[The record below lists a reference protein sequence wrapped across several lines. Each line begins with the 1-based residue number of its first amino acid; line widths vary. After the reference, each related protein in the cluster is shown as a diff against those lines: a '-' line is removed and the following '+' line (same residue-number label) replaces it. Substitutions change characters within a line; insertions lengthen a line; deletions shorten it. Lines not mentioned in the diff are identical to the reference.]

1 MATTRSVDFLPEI
14 FQTPANKQFLSAT
27 LDQLVQEPKFNR
39 TQGFVGR
46 RVGPGVNPEDSY
58 VVEIDQTRAN
68 YQLEPGVVRV
78 DATGRQVLDAIT
90 YPGINDA
97 LRTQGSPVN
106 NSDRLYTSDYYTWDP
121 FVDFDKFVNYSQYY
135 WLPDGPTAVD
145 VFEGGVPTSTQFTVT
160 KTAAGYRFNSQAGV
174 NPIITLVRG
183 GTYTFTVN
191 QTSEFW
197 IQEQPGVSGV
207 LLATPNISSREIV
220 GVINNGTSAG
230 KFDPLI
236 QSVANNGAPGSFD
249 SVPFD
254 VDNTVIFNVP
264 SKSEQQFF
272 FDLPDAGTVD
282 LVTDI
287 KFNEINNIFVSEF
300 LAAYPNGI
308 DGITNLNGR
317 TVILTNQEVNP
328 EDGGWLAST
337 QFDPLLRLDSNNGLA
352 GSYDSL
358 PYDLETVVPP
368 SDRYSVWSIQYA
380 TSGNGGAPYIRLVP
394 QRSVAN
400 LRKISVLFGT
410 QWSNT
415 QWWKNDLGFWNPV
428 PNLNTL
434 FDTLYYQD
442 GTDPL
447 AFGIIRLIDQ
457 DQIDTLNI
465 DDIIGQKVY
474 TSPNGVVFTNNLKV
488 VFRGN
493 VTPELYQN
501 KEFYVSGVGT
511 GTGINERVGFV
522 DGRAYFGPFHVHLGQ
537 KMTGA
542 IHVDTFHQFIYD
554 TVEES
559 LANEGAGG
567 PVGAPPPTESA
578 QQKSLGNGI
587 FLIPVSDFVVP
598 EQYIDQ
604 DVVDTL
610 DIPDYLVMSL
620 DSPSLSAWS
629 RVNRWFHIDVI
640 TATAQY
646 TNSTAVIN
654 NEFRAKRPILEYRGG
669 LRLFNMGTKAKQPVN
684 VIDFSESDALS
695 NVNGSTGFSVDGYTL
710 LNGSRVI
717 FAADTDPQVRNKIYV
732 VEFIVADSAS
742 TTPIIN
748 LTPAEDAEVLID
760 QSVVTLDGTFNRG
773 VTYYYTGVEW
783 RRAQQKTFRNQAPLF
798 DVFDLDGISFS
809 NNIKYPSTNFVGSK
823 LFSYAVGS
831 GVADSVLGIPLRF
844 LTLTNVGDIVFDNN
858 FYTDSFSY
866 VKDTVGTT
874 EQLSNGVVREYQNR
888 TDFVTDI
895 GWQPAVTK
903 SRIYQQ
909 FLFESNTA
917 EPLIL
922 DIAVVTDD
930 VVPAVKIYVDGEF
943 QLPGTYTLSVG
954 RNNTVITLAKA
965 DQIPNGTDIVVLA
978 LSSQTSSV
986 GFYQVP
992 NNLENNPLNENTT
1005 RVTLGTAR
1013 AHYQTIA
1020 ENLPEL
1026 EGSVNGANNI
1036 RDLGNVIPYGLKI
1049 LQQSSPVTLAGYFL
1063 RSSQFN
1069 IFSSLEFN
1077 SREYEK
1083 LKAQILATAVA
1094 NDYNNITVPA
1104 ILDSIL
1110 EEITSGKTEI
1120 NSFYW
1125 SDMIPSGSVFN
1136 ETQSTFT
1143 SISTRTFDTLR
1154 VYNFESAN
1162 YQGLLVYVNNRLLLR
1177 DTDYVVATDGPR
1189 LTIISPLSVGDII
1202 TIREYADTA
1211 GSFVP
1216 NTPTKLG
1223 LYPAFRP
1230 RIYIDST
1237 YIDPVTVIRGHDG
1250 SITVGFG
1257 DFRDEL
1263 LLEFERRIYNNLKLD
1278 GNPIPLTAADV
1289 VPGQFRTT
1297 DYSLKEVN
1305 EILGRDFLSW
1315 VGWNRLDYKTQDY
1328 NPLNEFTYNYSAA
1341 SNKLTN
1347 NQPLAVGAW
1356 RGIYNF
1362 FYDTIT
1368 PNTTPWQMLGFS
1380 EQPDWWENYY
1390 GPAPYTSGN
1399 LVLWDD
1405 LEQGLVRDPNG
1416 EYVLEKYRR
1425 PGLTSVIPSGGE
1437 GELLSPLESVVGNY
1451 SSTDFRKSWTVGD
1464 DGPTENAWRT
1474 SSSYPF
1480 AVMRL
1485 LALTRPAEFFS
1496 LFADRDLY
1504 RFDNVVGQYLYNRRY
1519 RLDANGVDVYGNG
1532 LSLASFIN
1540 WIVDYNRQAGVDS
1553 TERLSDDLQSLSVRL
1568 CYRMAGF
1575 SAKNLLQLYTEKSSP
1590 ESTNSGLLL
1599 PDESYNLLLYK
1610 NVPFETLTYSGV
1622 IVQKTDN
1629 GFAVFGYSTL
1639 TPYFEILKSQPV
1651 GNPVTITGGGASV
1664 QVSTSHTD
1672 QTVSVPYGF
1681 VFATAAGV
1689 ADFLISY
1696 GALLQS
1702 KGMIFTDIENG
1713 YVLNW
1718 QQMVTEFLY
1727 WTSQAWA
1734 VGSVINLNPNAT
1746 RLLLD
1751 RPFSIVDNISLQT
1764 QENVVLDQNSRQL
1777 STRDLIIDR
1786 QDNRFSVETTNGQTI
1801 SYVSLK
1807 FVSYEHMIVL
1817 DNRSIFADLIYDPV
1831 TDARQSRIKLVGAV
1845 SADWNGQLNAPG
1857 FILNQDNVQEW
1868 EPLRKYVKGD
1878 IVLYKNLYYSARD
1891 IVEPSERFVF
1901 SQWVRS
1907 DFTEIQQGLLPN
1919 LANKSDQLANTYSI
1933 NTANLE
1939 RNQDLFAYGLI
1950 GFRPREYMT
1959 ALNLDDVSQI
1969 NLYRQFL
1976 GTKGTLQAAE
1986 LFKFADIGRGVTE
1999 FDIYENWAVQR
2010 AIYGANANRSYYELQ
2025 LNEAL
2030 LKSNPSIIQV
2040 VEPGQLS
2047 RADQTV
2053 QVNNI
2058 WKESFKISSPK
2069 ILTTSTEPIN
2079 DTALPSAG
2087 YVNLEDVDIT
2097 MFGIEDR
2104 DSLNQLIDQIGI
2116 DTRIWVAKTNSYDW
2130 GVFRCYGLPGFV
2142 SEVISN
2148 LDTTSTVT
2156 FTRQHNLSPGD
2167 TIIIKFF
2174 DSDVDG
2180 AYQVLSTPTTQ
2191 SVTIA
2196 YEFLDDNQISLLG
2209 NGIAVG
2215 LETLRVAQA
2224 SDAVTLPE
2232 SNRLTPGSRIWVDN
2246 RGDGLWQVLE
2256 KQNVFTTRE
2265 QLAPTQ
2271 SVANSGFGV
2280 SADQARQ
2287 NLFAVIGQ
2295 PQYSQSGAAV
2305 FYIKNNLGIYQQ
2317 TDLQE
2322 LSAVGARS
2330 FGHSVSIGNQNWM
2343 AVGAPDSEWEP
2354 LDSSVIEQVGFVL
2367 VINRFDGSGNFTP
2380 TQLLTPPP
2388 TKINDACEFGY
2399 SVAVSQDQ
2407 HWLYVGAPGV
2417 NRAYVYGL
2425 VEVESQSVRYVTT
2438 GTTNSFNYSNSIVID
2453 NTDSAVATQQVSVV
2467 LDNQQLSNFS
2477 INISTGNV
2485 ELGFTPLPGQTLVIS
2500 RRSAVEFTADGST
2513 VAYNIGDPLFT
2524 VSTVDS
2530 FTVFVNGVIQRPN
2543 IDYTFVG
2550 GVLTLE
2556 ETDDAGEPY
2565 TEGNLILIRTGSY
2578 YQFAAEIAP
2587 VGSIDPGA
2595 RFGSSITCTTDGRQ
2609 VMIGTDRDTVDGVN
2623 AAGSVF
2629 VYDRAVQKFIVS
2641 EPSVTVYEVNTASLT
2656 APISVQLNNRFLIN
2670 AEENLNGEYVV
2681 NGNVVDFFVAPA
2693 VGDQIIIDVNAFN
2706 FVQKVVADNLFDHGL
2721 FGAVVDI
2728 CSNDCSLYIGAPG
2741 DGAVQPQAGSV
2752 QRNINQS
2759 RVYGTI
2765 SSPVANPEVNVN
2777 DSIRINDIE
2786 VVVPANADASQPTVK
2801 DLARAINS
2809 AGVPN
2814 VVASVTTDL
2823 TFVGTGLRRDY
2834 FVGSVYSSA
2843 TAFTPQVLV
2852 DGVIQ
2857 IIDVDYEYNNTTET
2871 VTFAVAPESNAVITV
2886 ISGRLVLTTKNR
2898 NLRNNQLTVLPGI
2911 SSAALWQRLEFV
2923 TYEFTQTITSP
2934 APSINAQ
2941 FGSSVVVDTSATT
2954 LVVGAPR
2961 ANTFSETTFDNGA
2974 MIFDARATT
2983 FSTVLSESGVVYTFD
2998 LLSAADSSVDN
3009 PDKFVFG
3016 QQIFDINSRTND
3028 QFGAAVSYVDQTLLV
3043 TVPGADSVDASRSG
3057 KANLYINSNNL
3068 PAWGP
3073 IRQQQPVVDISL
3085 INSVFVYDAITGA
3098 KTEFFDFIDPLQGKI
3113 LGAAKQNI
3121 NFISA
3126 VDPAAYNVGQVNNFG
3141 KRWGDQH
3148 VNEIWWDTDTVRF
3161 IDPNQDDIVYASRR
3175 WAQLFPGSTVDIYQ
3189 WIVSDVPPADYEG
3202 EGVPKSIE
3210 SYSVVNEID
3219 VSGVFKT
3226 RYYFWVRGINSIAS
3240 VAGKTLS
3247 PVAVGRYIEN
3257 PRASGIPYVAF
3268 INASTTAL
3276 YNALGFVSAQDTILS
3291 IEFDRERTD
3300 DTVHVEYEL
3309 IPDNRADGFLS
3320 ETLYRKFQD
3329 SFCGVDSAGNLV
3341 PDLNLRPA
3349 NRYGVQFRPRQSMFI
3364 NRFLAL
3370 ENYLSKVNAVLA
3382 QFPISETR
3390 SFSLLNSQEP
3400 QPTSVSGEWDQ
3411 RVADVEELSYQN
3423 LLIVPVGYRYLV
3435 ESDSTQGGLW
3445 TIYEVTA
3452 AKTFVSLQLV
3462 QVQTFKTNRYWSFI
3476 DWYRAGYN
3484 PSIRPTI
3491 EVNNVGDLETL
3502 QVAVGVVVRVRANAQ
3517 GKFEIYQLQDTGWLR
3532 VALQDGTIQF
3542 DEELWNYQLGRFGF
3556 DVEVF
3561 DSQYFDQE
3569 PVIETRKIIQAI
3581 NQELLIDE
3589 LAIERNR
3596 AMVLMF
3602 NFVLSEQIAPEWITK
3617 TSLIDVDH
3625 KIRQLLPFQ
3634 TFNRDN
3640 QEFVI
3645 DYIQEVKPY
3654 HVQVREFNLI
3664 YEGFDIY
3671 SGTLTDFDV
3680 PAYWKTDLAVPQFVS
3695 PVLTPYTLPTARG
3708 TGRATTVS
3716 DAGPD
3721 NSIWQTEPWS
3731 FWYQNYLLSI
3741 ENVSIIDGGSG
3752 YSEPPT
3758 VRVLGDA
3765 IEPAVLTATVSGA
3778 GVITAINVVNP
3789 GSGYLLTPTIEID
3802 GVGSGAKLYPIMG
3815 NSLVRNIKTTLK
3827 YDRVQYQSEI
3837 VDWQPNVPYDNGTLV
3852 RFDNR
3857 VWEANNDDSS
3867 PVISESFNP
3876 ATWILVN
3883 AGTYQYPGNRET
3895 TAVGGPAYPTGLN
3908 GLDRTRGYYTPGPN
3922 MPGLDLP
3929 LLIDGL
3935 DYPGV
3940 QVAGPLF
3947 SQDTGFDVGNFDI
3960 NPFDNISLGP
3970 EGRPTYSP
3978 EILDAIYESQFLD
3991 SFLGTRVTDI
4001 NVDGGAFVDTYSSHA
4016 PEELVPGSEFDTL
4029 DFKVFTT
4036 PGADWT
4042 GDGHGW
4048 PTKTVN
4054 VVLDSMNISFADLIE
4069 VPIAV
4074 KLVNQTRRISLNEV
4088 VDYVINWPEQTVSV
4102 SPVDAAPGDVI
4113 QLTVYGIGGGNQ
4125 LFKQSYNG
4133 SDIGRSLFIPV
4144 TFDLIT
4150 QTVVFVNGVFD
4161 ENYGIFPENSGTL
4174 MQFDRTLDINDFVTI
4189 TLISDSPIII
4199 PTIEPFDSVPFDSAS
4214 APAEPGSFDFSGLAE
4229 TGDVLAFGWS
4239 SAITEYFVAESS
4251 TSTTFT
4257 LTNNFLGTN
4266 RAVAIV
4272 EKNGVRA
4279 TPPAGAEYI
4288 ADGSLAYELPNR
4300 IGVSQEDILD
4310 TDVLV
4315 WVNNELQELGVDYV
4329 IETFTPGDGREVIF
4343 TTAPASG
4350 SQILIF
4356 VTTQANYII
4365 TPGSLTS
4372 TLTWR
4377 NGFGLDLVTG
4387 DVIAVTS
4394 WNATD
4399 QQNIL
4404 TRVFVGPVTEGI
4416 TLVEGYDT
4424 TNFDVGTVS
4433 GTAGSFDYSEG
4444 IVVSV
4449 NNFDLG
4455 RIITNASRLWVTL
4468 NGFRLFAGQDFNI
4481 NGQQLTLASGVIT
4494 AADTVVITMF
4504 TDNIVPDA
4512 LVFRIFQDM
4521 RGVQATYRI
4530 TSSTTTELAD
4540 TLLPTDDVVR
4550 VRSAAAL
4557 AVPDLN
4563 NNIWAV
4569 LTVNGERILYREI
4582 DFVNNT
4588 VSSLLRG
4595 TAGTAI
4601 AAHAAG
4607 STVYNL
4613 SRINLAPAE
4622 YQDRL
4627 VTARYLS
4634 DGVETE
4640 FELDIDLASF
4650 VGIKD
4655 ISNPTP
4661 PPDEI
4666 PWPVLDAI
4674 EVYVGGVLQP
4684 KSSYFVPNISPVT
4697 VIFDDSPAEGQEI
4710 VIVVRQGLSWYEPG
4724 VNTASNGKPLQET
4737 DTIAARFF
4745 RGLY

>member
-1 MATTRSVDFLPEI
+1 
-14 FQTPANKQFLSAT
+14 
-27 LDQLVQEPKFNR
+27 
-39 TQGFVGR
+39 
-46 RVGPGVNPEDSY
+46 
-58 VVEIDQTRAN
+58 
-68 YQLEPGVVRV
+68 VRV

-97 LRTQGSPVN
+97 LRTQGSPVRN
-106 NSDRLYTSDYYTWDP
+106 ADRLYTSDYYTWDP

-135 WLPDGPTAVD
+135 WLPDGPDAVD
-145 VFEGGVPTSTQFTVT
+145 VFEGGVPTSNQFTVT
-160 KTAAGYRFNSQAGV
+160 KTAAGYRFSGQAGV

-197 IQEQPGVSGV
+197 IQQEPGVSGV
-207 LLATPNISSREIV
+207 LTATPNISSRQIV
-220 GVINNGTSAG
+220 GVVNNGTSAG
-230 KFDPLI
+230 KFDPLA
-236 QSVANNGAPGSFD
+236 QTVANNGQPGSFD

-264 SKSEQQFF
+264 SKDDQEFF
-272 FDLPDAGTVD
+272 FNLPDAGTVD
-282 LVTDI
+282 LVTDL
-287 KFNEINNIFVSEF
+287 KFNQINNIFVSEF
-300 LAAYPNGI
+300 LQQYGGI
-308 DGITNLNGR
+308 DGIANLDGR

-328 EDGGWLAST
+328 QDGGWLAST

-358 PYDLETVVPP
+358 PYDLETVVPTG
-368 SDRYSVWSIQYA
+368 DRYSVWRIQYV
-380 TSGNGGAPYIRLVP
+380 TSGNGGAPYIQLVP
-394 QRSVAN
+394 QRSVQN
-400 LRKISVLFGT
+400 LRKISVLFGS

-447 AFGIIRLIDQ
+447 AFGIIRLISQ
-457 DQIDTLNI
+457 EQIDTLNI
-465 DDIIGQKVY
+465 DDIIGSRVY
-474 TSPNGVVFTNNLKV
+474 TSPNGVVFTNNIKV
-488 VFRGN
+488 VFRGD
-493 VTPELYQN
+493 VTPESYRN
-501 KEFYVSGVGT
+501 KEFYVSGVGS
-511 GTGINERVGFV
+511 GPGLNERVGFV
-522 DGRAYFGPFHVHLGQ
+522 DGKAYFGPFHTHQGQ
-537 KMTGA
+537 KMIGA
-542 IHVDTFHQFIYD
+542 THVNTFHQFIYD
-554 TVEES
+554 TVEQS
-559 LANEGAGG
+559 LANKGAGG
-567 PVGAPPPTESA
+567 PAGAPPPTESA
-578 QQKSLGNGI
+578 QQTQVGSGI
-587 FLIPVSDFVVP
+587 VLIPVSDFVVP

-604 DVVDTL
+604 DVVDIL

-620 DSPSLSAWS
+620 DSSSLSAWS

-640 TATAQY
+640 TATAEY
-646 TNSTAVIN
+646 TNSDTVIDN
-654 NEFRAKRPILEYRGG
+654 KFRAKRPILEYRGG
-669 LRLFNMGTKAKQPVN
+669 VKLFDMGTSAKQPVN
-684 VIDFSESDALS
+684 VIDFSSSDALS
-695 NVNGSTGFSVDGYTL
+695 NVNGSTGFSVDGYSL

-717 FAADTDPQVRNKIYV
+717 FAGDTDPQVRNKIYV
-732 VEFIVADSAS
+732 VEFVELELGS
-742 TTPIIN
+742 TPVIN
-748 LTPAEDAEVLID
+748 LTPAADAEVLID
-760 QSVVTLDGTFNRG
+760 QSVVTLDGTIDRG
-773 VTYYYTGVEW
+773 VTYYFTGTEW
-783 RRAQQKTFRNQAPLF
+783 RRAQQKTSRNQAPLF
-798 DVFDLDGISFS
+798 DIYDLDGVSFS
-809 NNIKYPSTNFVGSK
+809 NNIKYPSTDFAGTK

-831 GVADSVLGIPLRF
+831 GAADSVLGFPLRF

-858 FYTDSFSY
+858 FYADTFSY

-874 EQLSNGVVREYQNR
+874 EQLSNGVVREYSNR
-888 TDFVTDI
+888 TNFVTDI
-895 GWQPAVTK
+895 GWQSAVTK

-909 FLFESNTA
+909 FLFESNTNN
-917 EPLIL
+917 PLIL
-922 DIAVVTDD
+922 DIAVAVDD

-943 QLPGTYTLSVG
+943 QLPNTYTLTVG
-954 RNNTVITLAKA
+954 RNSTVITLNRA
-965 DQIPNGTDIVVLA
+965 DQIPDGTDIVVLA
-978 LSSQTSSV
+978 LSDQISNV

-992 NNLENNPLNENTT
+992 NNLENNPLNENAN
-1005 RVTLGTAR
+1005 RFTLGTAR

-1026 EGSVNGANNI
+1026 QGLVNGANNI

-1049 LQQSSPVTLAGYFL
+1049 LQQSSPLTLTGYFL

-1083 LKAQILATAVA
+1083 LKAQMLATAIA
-1094 NDYNNITVPA
+1094 NDYNSMTVPA

-1110 EEITSGKTEI
+1110 EELSAGKSEI

-1125 SDMIPSGSVFN
+1125 SDMMPSGSVFN
-1136 ETQSTFT
+1136 ETRSTFT
-1143 SISTRTFDTLR
+1143 PISTKTFDTLR

-1177 DTDYVVATDGPR
+1177 GTDYVVATDGPR
-1189 LTIISPLSVGDII
+1189 LTITSPLSVGDVV
-1202 TIREYADTA
+1202 TIREYSETA

-1230 RIYIDST
+1230 RIYLDTT
-1237 YIDPVTVIRGHDG
+1237 YIDPVTVIQGHDG
-1250 SITVGFG
+1250 SITVAFG

-1278 GNPIPLTAADV
+1278 GNPIPLTVADV

-1297 DYSLKEVN
+1297 DYSLREVN

-1328 NPLNEFTYNYSAA
+1328 DPLNEFTYNYSAA
-1341 SNKLTN
+1341 SNRLTN
-1347 NQPLAVGAW
+1347 NQPLVVGAW

-1362 FYDTIT
+1362 FYDTTT
-1368 PNTTPWQMLGFS
+1368 PNTTPWQMLGLS

-1405 LEQGLVRDPNG
+1405 LEEGLVRDPAG
-1416 EYVLEKYRR
+1416 EYIIEKYRR

-1437 GELLSPLESVVGNY
+1437 GELLSPLAAVVGNY
-1451 SSTDFRKSWTVGD
+1451 QATDFRKSWTVGD

-1504 RFDNVVGQYLYNRRY
+1504 RFDSTVGQYLYNRRY
-1519 RLDANGVDVYGNG
+1519 RLDANGVEVYGNG
-1532 LSLASFIN
+1532 QSKASFID

-1553 TERLSDDLQSLSVRL
+1553 TERLTDDLQSLAVRL
-1568 CYRMAGF
+1568 CYRTASF

-1622 IVQKTDN
+1622 VVQKTND

-1651 GNPVTITGGGASV
+1651 GNPVTITGGGASA

-1672 QTVSVPYGF
+1672 QIVQVPYGF
-1681 VFATAAGV
+1681 VFATATGV

-1702 KGMIFTDIENG
+1702 KGMIFTDVENG

-1751 RPFSIVDNISLQT
+1751 RPLSIVDNISLQT

-1777 STRDLIIDR
+1777 ATRDLIVDR
-1786 QDNRFSVETTNGQTI
+1786 QDNRFSIETTNGQTI

-1845 SADWNGQLNAPG
+1845 STDWNGQLNAPG

-1891 IVEPSERFVF
+1891 TVEPSERFIF

-1939 RNQDLFAYGLI
+1939 RDQDLFAYGLI

-1959 ALNLDDVSQI
+1959 ALNLDDVSQV

-2030 LKSNPSIIQV
+2030 LKSNPSIVQV
-2040 VEPGQLS
+2040 IEPGESS

-2053 QVNNI
+2053 LIDDI
-2058 WKESFKISSPK
+2058 WKQSFKISSPD
-2069 ILTTSTEPIN
+2069 ILSTTTESVS

-2097 MFGIEDR
+2097 MFDIEDR
-2104 DSLNQLIDQIGI
+2104 DSLNQFIDQIGI

-2130 GVFRCYGLPGFV
+2130 GVFRCYGVPGFV
-2142 SEVISN
+2142 KEITSN
-2148 LDTTSTVT
+2148 LDNTSTVT
-2156 FTRQHNLSPGD
+2156 FTRQHRLSAGD

-2174 DSDVDG
+2174 DSDVNG
-2180 AYQVLSTPTTQ
+2180 VYQVLSTPTTQ

-2196 YEFLDDNQISLLG
+2196 YDFLDNNQISLSG
-2209 NGIAVG
+2209 NGIALG
-2215 LETLRVAQA
+2215 LETLRVSQA
-2224 SDAVTLPE
+2224 SDAVNLPE

-2256 KQNVFTTRE
+2256 KQNVFATRE
-2265 QLAPTQ
+2265 SLTPSQL
-2271 SVANSGFGV
+2271 VANSKFGA
-2280 SADQARQ
+2280 SADQASQ

-2295 PQYSQSGAAV
+2295 PGYSQSGAAV
-2305 FYIKNNLGIYQQ
+2305 FYIKNNLGVYQQ
-2317 TDLQE
+2317 TALQE
-2322 LSAVGARS
+2322 LSAVGSRS
-2330 FGHSVSIGNQNWM
+2330 FGHSVSIGDQNWI
-2343 AVGAPDSEWEP
+2343 AVGAPDSQYEP
-2354 LDSSVIEQVGFVL
+2354 LDSSVIDRVGFVL
-2367 VINRFDGSGNFTP
+2367 MINRLNGSGEFIP
-2380 TQLLTPPP
+2380 AQLLTPPP
-2388 TKINDACEFGY
+2388 AVINDACEFGY

-2407 HWLYVGAPGV
+2407 HWVYVGAPGV
-2417 NRAYVYGL
+2417 NRAYAYGL
-2425 VEVESQSVRYVTT
+2425 VEVEPQSVRYITT
-2438 GTTNSFNYSNSIVID
+2438 GTTNAFNYSNSIVIND
-2453 NTDSAVATQQVSVV
+2453 SDSAVATQQVSVV
-2467 LDNQQLSNFS
+2467 LDNQQLENFS
-2477 INISTGNV
+2477 VNVSTGNV
-2485 ELGFTPLPGQTLVIS
+2485 ELGFTPLPGQTLTIS
-2500 RRSAVEFTADGST
+2500 RRSAVEFVADGST
-2513 VAYNIGDPLFT
+2513 VAYNISDPLFT
-2524 VSTVDS
+2524 VSTIDS
-2530 FTVFVNGVIQRPN
+2530 FIVTVNGVIQRPN
-2543 IDYTFVG
+2543 IDYTFSS

-2565 TEGNLILIRTGSY
+2565 TEGNRILIRAGSY
-2578 YQFAAEIAP
+2578 YQYVTEIEP
-2587 VGSIDPGA
+2587 NGSIDSGA

-2609 VMIGTDRDTVDGVN
+2609 VMIGADRDNVNGVN

-2629 VYDRAVQKFIVS
+2629 VYDRTVQKFIVS
-2641 EPSVTVYEVNTASLT
+2641 EPGVTAYEVNTAFLT
-2656 APISVQLNNRFLIN
+2656 APTSVQLNNRFLIN
-2670 AEENLNGEYVV
+2670 ADRNLNGEYVV

-2693 VGDQIIIDVNAFN
+2693 VGDRIVIDVNTFN
-2706 FVQKVVADNLFDHGL
+2706 FVQKVVAANLFGHGL
-2721 FGAVVDI
+2721 FGAAVDI

-2741 DGAVQPQAGSV
+2741 DGAVEPQAGSV

-2765 SSPVANPEVNVN
+2765 SSTVANPEVNVS
-2777 DSIRINDIE
+2777 DSVRINDVE
-2786 VVVPANADASQPTVK
+2786 VVVPANEDASQPTVK
-2801 DLARAINS
+2801 DLARAINA
-2809 AGVPN
+2809 AGIPN
-2814 VVASVTTDL
+2814 VVASVTADQ
-2823 TFVGTGLRRDY
+2823 TFVGTGIQREY
-2834 FVGSVYSSA
+2834 FIGSVYSSA
-2843 TAFTPQVLV
+2843 AAFTPQVLV
-2852 DGVIQ
+2852 NGELQ
-2857 IIDVDYEYNNTTET
+2857 TLEVDYEYNNNTET
-2871 VTFAVAPESNAVITV
+2871 VTFATAPGTNAVITV
-2886 ISGRLVLTTKNR
+2886 VSGRLVLTAKNR
-2898 NLRNNQLTVLPGI
+2898 KLRDNQLTVLPGVN
-2911 SSAALWQRLEFV
+2911 SAVLWQRLSFV
-2923 TYEFTQTITSP
+2923 TYEFTQTIASP

-2941 FGSSVVVDTSATT
+2941 FGSSVVIDTSAQT

-2961 ANTFSETTFDNGA
+2961 ANTFSETTFDNGT

-2998 LLSAADSSVDN
+2998 LLGSADSSVDN

-3028 QFGAAVSYVDQTLLV
+3028 QYGAAVSYVDQTLLV
-3043 TVPGADSVDASRSG
+3043 TVPGASELTITGSG
-3057 KANLYINSNNL
+3057 RANLYINTDNL
-3068 PAWGP
+3068 PAWVP
-3073 IRQQQPVVDISL
+3073 IRQQQPVVDVSL

-3126 VDPAAYNVGQVNNFG
+3126 VDPAAYNVGQINNYG

-3148 VNEIWWDTDTVRF
+3148 VGEMWWDTNTVRF
-3161 IDPNQDDIVYASRR
+3161 IDPNQDDVVYASRR
-3175 WAQLFPGSTVDIYQ
+3175 WAQLFPSSTVDVYQ
-3189 WIVSDVPPADYEG
+3189 WTVSDVPPADYTG
-3202 EGVPKSIE
+3202 EGTPRSVT
-3210 SYSVVNEID
+3210 SYSAVNEID
-3219 VSGVFKT
+3219 VTGVFKT
-3226 RYYFWVRGINSIAS
+3226 RYYFWVQGINSIAS
-3240 VAGKTLS
+3240 TAGKTLS
-3247 PVAVGRYIEN
+3247 PVAVSRYIEN

-3276 YNALGFVSAQDTILS
+3276 YNSLSFISAQDTVLS

-3329 SFCGVDSAGNLV
+3329 SFCGVDAAGNLV
-3341 PDLNLRPA
+3341 PDVNLRPA
-3349 NRYGVQFRPRQSMFI
+3349 NRYGVQFRPRQSMFV

-3390 SFSLLNSQEP
+3390 SFNLLNSQEP
-3400 QPTSVSGEWDQ
+3400 EPTSVSGEWNQ
-3411 RVADVEELSYQN
+3411 RVADIEELSYQN

-3445 TIYEVTA
+3445 TIYQVTSARTFA
-3452 AKTFVSLQLV
+3452 ALQLIR
-3462 QVQTFKTNRYWSFI
+3462 VQTFKTNRYWSFV

-3484 PSIRPTI
+3484 PSIRPTV

-3502 QVAVGVVVRVRANAQ
+3502 QVAMGTVVRVRANAQ

-3532 VALQDGTIQF
+3532 VALQDGTINF
-3542 DEELWNYQLGRFGF
+3542 NEELWNYQLGRFGF

-3561 DSQYFDQE
+3561 DSQYFDQA

-3602 NFVLSEQIAPEWITK
+3602 NFVLSEQLAPEWLTK

-3625 KIRQLLPFQ
+3625 RIRQLLPFQ

-3680 PAYWKTDLAVPQFVS
+3680 PAYWKTDLSVPQFVS
-3695 PVLTPYTLPTARG
+3695 PILTPYTLSTARG
-3708 TGRATTVS
+3708 TGRANLIS
-3716 DAGPD
+3716 DAGPND
-3721 NSIWQTEPWS
+3721 TIWQTEPWS
-3731 FWYQNYLLSI
+3731 FWYQNYSLSV
-3741 ENVSIIDGGSG
+3741 EGVSIINGGSG
-3752 YSEPPT
+3752 YAEPPT
-3758 VRVLGDA
+3758 LRVLGDA
-3765 IEPAVLTATVSGA
+3765 IEPAVLTATVSGG
-3778 GVITAINVVNP
+3778 GVITAINVINP
-3789 GSGYLLTPTIEID
+3789 GSGYLLTPTIEII
-3802 GVGSGAKLYPIMG
+3802 GFGSGARLYPIMG
-3815 NSLVRNIKTTLK
+3815 NSVVRNIKTTLK

-3837 VDWQPNVPYDNGTLV
+3837 VDWQPNIPYDNGTLV

-3857 VWEANNDDSS
+3857 VWQANNDDSS
-3867 PVISESFNP
+3867 PVISNLFNP

-3883 AGTYQYPGNRET
+3883 AATYQYPGNRET
-3895 TAVGGPAYPTGLN
+3895 TAVSGPAYPTGLN
-3908 GLDRTRGYYTPGPN
+3908 GLDRTRGYYTPRPN

-3940 QVAGPLF
+3940 QVTGPLF

-3960 NPFDNISLGP
+3960 NPFDNIALGP

-3978 EILDAIYESQFLD
+3978 EILDAIYESRFLD

-4048 PTKTVN
+4048 PLKSVN
-4054 VVLDSMNISFADLIE
+4054 IVLDGMNISFSELVE

-4074 KLVNQTRRISLNEV
+4074 KLVNKTQRISLNEG
-4088 VDYVINWPEQTVSV
+4088 VDYSINWSDQTVTVISIN
-4102 SPVDAAPGDVI
+4102 AAPGDTI

-4133 SDIGRSLFIPV
+4133 ADIGRSLFIPV
-4144 TFDLIT
+4144 TFGLIT
-4150 QTVVFVNGVFD
+4150 QTVVFINGVFE

-4174 MQFDRTLDINDFVTI
+4174 LQFDRTLDINDFVTV

-4199 PTIEPFDSVPFDSAS
+4199 PTIDRFDSVPFDSAS
-4214 APAEPGSFDFSGLAE
+4214 APAEPGSFDFSGLAA
-4229 TGDVLAFGWS
+4229 TGNVLAFGWS
-4239 SAITEYFVAESS
+4239 SALTEYIVVESG
-4251 TSTTFT
+4251 TDTTFT

-4266 RAVAIV
+4266 SAVAIV

-4279 TPPAGAEYI
+4279 TPPAGAEYT
-4288 ADGSLAYELPNR
+4288 ADGSLAYELPDR

-4315 WVNNELQELGVDYV
+4315 WIDDELQELGVDYI
-4329 IETFTPGDGREVIF
+4329 IESFTPGDSREVIF
-4343 TTAPASG
+4343 TTAPESG

-4356 VTTQANYII
+4356 VTTRANYII

-4377 NGFGLDLVTG
+4377 NGFGLDLVAG

-4404 TRVFVGPVTEGI
+4404 TKVFVGPVSEGL

-4424 TNFDVGTVS
+4424 TDFDQGNVS
-4433 GTAGSFDYSEG
+4433 GAAGSFDYSEG
-4444 IVVSV
+4444 IIVAV

-4455 RIITNASRLWVTL
+4455 RVITDSSRLWVTR
-4468 NGFRLFAGQDFNI
+4468 NGFRLFAGQDFVI
-4481 NGQQLTLASGVIT
+4481 EGEQLTLATGVIS
-4494 AADTVVITMF
+4494 AADTVAITMF
-4504 TDNIVPDA
+4504 TNNTVPDA
-4512 LVFRIFQDM
+4512 LAFRVFQDM

-4530 TSSTTTELAD
+4530 TSGTTTQLAD

-4563 NNIWAV
+4563 NNIWGT

-4601 AAHAAG
+4601 ATHAAG
-4607 STVYNL
+4607 SVVYNF
-4613 SRINLAPAE
+4613 SRSNLAPVE
-4622 YQDRL
+4622 YQDQP
-4627 VTARYLS
+4627 VSARYLS

-4640 FELDIDLASF
+4640 FELDLDLSAF

-4655 ISNPTP
+4655 IANPTP
-4661 PPDEI
+4661 PPAEI

-4674 EVYVGGVLQP
+4674 EVYVGGALQP
-4684 KSSYFVPNISPVT
+4684 QSSYFIPSIAPVT
-4697 VIFDDSPAEGQEI
+4697 VIFDDAPVEGQEV

-4724 VNTASNGKPLQET
+4724 VSTASDGRPLQET